1 MIFKSFALFFLYF
14 LVWITLC
21 NWSWLTLVTGIIY
34 MGRSARNLKK
44 LKAAVKQYYELIALY
59 LVSGH
64 KNIQLWHI
72 WGKSHVLC
80 VCSPILWIVCHSDPI
95 GVIWGGG
102 VTKRACGRRHTREG
116 PCVQCV
122 PGHSQ
127 TAAPHPQPQSNRNQ
141 VVSSEY
147 CELPDSQLSLGNPI
161 PVTKIVDWLPG
172 MSTFS
177 QPET

>member
-1 MIFKSFALFFLYF
+1 MNYIYGQKCSKSEKVEGSCQAIL
-14 LVWITLC
+14 WIDSFVSC
-21 NWSWLTLVTGIIY
+21 ERSQKYPASDIY
-34 MGRSARNLKK
+34 
-44 LKAAVKQYYELIALY
+44 V
-59 LVSGH
+59 
-64 KNIQLWHI
+64 

-122 PGHSQ
+122 PGHTQ
-127 TAAPHPQPQSNRNQ
+127 TAATHPQPQSNRNQ